1 MTSGQ
6 VNRICMKQG
15 LLLAALV
22 GALLAPAITS
32 AAERHGG
39 RPQAQSQGQPVK
51 KAQNPPPQR
60 DKGHDKQ
67 RSNKLTDDERR
78 QLRQDVDRADREIYR
93 R

>member
-1 MTSGQ
+1 
-6 VNRICMKQG
+6 MKKG

-22 GALLAPAITS
+22 GALLAPAITN
-32 AAERHGG
+32 AAERHG

-60 DKGHDKQ
+60 DKGHDKN
-67 RSNKLTDDERR
+67 RPNKLTDDERR

>member
-15 LLLAALV
+15 LLLVALV
-22 GALLAPAITS
+22 GSLLAPAITS
-32 AAERHGG
+32 AAERHG
-39 RPQAQSQGQPVK
+39 RPPAQSQGQPVK

>member
-1 MTSGQ
+1 
-6 VNRICMKQG
+6 MKR
-15 LLLAALV
+15 LLLAALAGV
-22 GALLAPAITS
+22 LLAPAAY
-32 AAERHGG
+32 AAERGS
-39 RPQAQSQGQPVK
+39 RPQAQSQGQPAK

-67 RSNKLTDDERR
+67 RPNKLTDDERR

>member
-1 MTSGQ
+1 
-6 VNRICMKQG
+6 MKG

-22 GALLAPAITS
+22 GVLLAPAITNS
-32 AAERHGG
+32 AERQG
-39 RPQAQSQGQPVK
+39 RPQGQSQGQPVK
-51 KAQNPPPQR
+51 KAQNPPQQPG
-60 DKGHDKQ
+60 KGHDKQ